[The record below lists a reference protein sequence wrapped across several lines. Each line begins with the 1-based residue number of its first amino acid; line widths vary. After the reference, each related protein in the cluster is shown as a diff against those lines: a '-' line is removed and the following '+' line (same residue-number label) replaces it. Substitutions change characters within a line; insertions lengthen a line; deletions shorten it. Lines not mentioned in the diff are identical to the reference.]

1 MKRLIILLIAMYG
14 YTQAWTQSAQP
25 YQLPPKEIL
34 ELADIKP
41 RPLVRIDSRNQT
53 MVMLERRIFKTLEEM
68 AEEEV
73 RLGGLRINPFTNGK
87 SRNTFTYGISIMDI
101 PSGKPVAVE
110 GLPENLMI
118 SDFSFSPDERSI
130 AFTNTV
136 STGIELWTIS
146 LATGLA
152 RKLTDANLN
161 GTLGMPYLWTPDSES
176 LLIFEIPEARKP
188 AARGLRLP
196 EGPSVQESSG
206 RKAPVRTFQDL
217 LRSPA
222 DEEDFNYY
230 TEAEIFKVTLTAE
243 KSRFLPKA
251 IYRSVSYSPGGE
263 YLMVQTIGKPYSYI
277 VPYYRF
283 PVTYALHRADGSFM
297 KVFYERPLS
306 EELPTGFDAVE
317 TGRRNIAWRSDQPA
331 TLYWVEALDEGNPE
345 IEAKERDQ
353 LFTLDA
359 PFTGT
364 PLLLAS
370 TPNRYR
376 GVMWGDEKTAL
387 ITDGWWKTRRTATYL
402 INPSGGSESRKMIF
416 DRSTEDY
423 YGNPG
428 NFLQK
433 RNHLNSYSLW
443 FSADKKKL
451 YLEGEGFSP
460 DGNRPFLDEFDLKT
474 HKTKRLWQADGVS
487 TYETIARV
495 VNPESKQLITSIESQ
510 TEIPNYYLRT
520 GKALRKLTNFT
531 NPYASFLQEITKER
545 VHYKRAD
552 GVDLSATL
560 YLPASYNKE
569 KDGPLPMLMWAYPRE
584 FKDAQQAGQIK
595 ESPHTFVQLYYG
607 SPVYWVAR
615 GFAVLDDADFP
626 IIGEGKTEPNDTFI
640 DQLVANAAA
649 AIDFAAGRGVAD
661 RSRVAIGG
669 HSYGAFMTAN
679 LLAHSD
685 LFAAGIA
692 RSGAYNRTLTPF
704 GFQAEERTFWEA
716 SEVYLKMSPFVH
728 ADKIKSPILLI
739 HGDADDNSGTFTLQ
753 SERLFGAI
761 KGLGGTARLV
771 LLPFESHGYS
781 ARENV
786 LHMLWETDQ
795 WLEKYVK
802 NRPEKE

>member
-101 PSGKPVAVE
+101 TSGKPVAVE

-345 IEAKERDQ
+345 IEVKERDQ

>member
-101 PSGKPVAVE
+101 PSGKPVAVD

-251 IYRSVSYSPGGE
+251 IYRSVSYSPGRE

-345 IEAKERDQ
+345 IEVKERDQ

-364 PLLLAS
+364 PHLLAS

-560 YLPASYNKE
+560 YLPASYDKE

>member
-345 IEAKERDQ
+345 IEVKERDQ

-569 KDGPLPMLMWAYPRE
+569 KDGPLPMLIWAYPRE

>member
-136 STGIELWTIS
+136 STGIELWTIN
-146 LATGLA
+146 LATGIA
-152 RKLTDANLN
+152 KKLTDANLN

-196 EGPSVQESSG
+196 EGPSVQESTG

-230 TEAEIFKVTLTAE
+230 TEAEIFKVALTAE

-345 IEAKERDQ
+345 IEVKERDQ

-364 PLLLAS
+364 PHLLAS

-376 GVMWGDEKTAL
+376 GVMWGDDKTAL

-402 INPSGGSESRKMIF
+402 INPSGGSESGKMIF

-428 NFLQK
+428 SFLQK

-495 VNPESKQLITSIESQ
+495 VNPENKQLITSIESQ

-520 GKALRKLTNFT
+520 GKTLRKLTDFT

-560 YLPASYNKE
+560 YLPASYDKE

-649 AIDFAAGRGVAD
+649 AIDFAAGRGIAD
-661 RSRVAIGG
+661 RNRVAIGG

-716 SEVYLKMSPFVH
+716 TEVYLKMSPFVH
-728 ADKIKSPILLI
+728 AEKIKSPILLI
-739 HGDADDNSGTFTLQ
+739 HGDADDNPGTFTLQ